1 MSGSTTVDNPTTGK
15 LTVEV
20 RVFATLRPFLPEL
33 GIGEA
38 RVVEVNPGTTLGQ
51 LRDDLGLPKDQ
62 VKVIMRNNLQAF
74 LEDEITDGDRIT
86 YIPAVA
92 GG

>member
-1 MSGSTTVDNPTTGK
+1 MQ
-15 LTVEV
+15 VEV
-20 RVFATLRPFLPEL
+20 RVFATLRRYLPEL

-38 RVVEVNPGTTLGQ
+38 KIVQVEPGTTLDQ
-51 LRDDLGLPKDQ
+51 LRERLGLPKDE
-62 VKVIMRNNLQAF
+62 VKIIMRNHLHAEFDDLVN
-74 LEDEITDGDRIT
+74 DGDRIT

>member
-1 MSGSTTVDNPTTGK
+1 MNGYTTAIK

-20 RVFATLRPFLPEL
+20 RVFATLRQFLPGL

-38 RVVEVNPGTTLGQ
+38 KVVDVQPGTTLGELREQ
-51 LRDDLGLPKDQ
+51 LGIPKEQ
-62 VKVIMRNNLQAF
+62 VKVIMRNHLQAF
-74 LEDEITDGDRIT
+74 PEDQIADGDRIT
-86 YIPAVA
+86 YIPAIA

>member
-1 MSGSTTVDNPTTGK
+1 MSGSTTEAK

-20 RVFATLRPFLPEL
+20 RVFATLRPYLPEL
-33 GIGEA
+33 GIGEPKITL
-38 RVVEVNPGTTLGQ
+38 VEPGTTLGE
-51 LRDDLGLPKDQ
+51 LRDLLGLPVDQ

-74 LEDEITDGDRIT
+74 PDEIVADGDRIT

>member
-1 MSGSTTVDNPTTGK
+1 VR
-15 LTVEV
+15 VEV
-20 RVFATLRPFLPEL
+20 RVFATLRRYLPEL

-38 RVVEVNPGTTLGQ
+38 RVMDIPDGTTLDKIRVI
-51 LRDDLGLPKDQ
+51 LELPEEE
-62 VKVIMRNNLQAF
+62 VKVIMVNHLQAEP
-74 LEDEITDGDRIT
+74 EDLAADGDRIT

>member
-1 MSGSTTVDNPTTGK
+1 MK
-15 LTVEV
+15 VEV
-20 RVFATLRPFLPEL
+20 RAFATLRRYFPEL

-38 RVVEVNPGTTLGQ
+38 KIIVVEPGTTLDQ
-51 LRDDLGLPKDQ
+51 LRERMGLPKEE
-62 VKVIMRNNLQAF
+62 VKIIMRNHLHAEF
-74 LEDEITDGDRIT
+74 DDLIHDGDRIT

>member
-1 MSGSTTVDNPTTGK
+1 MK
-15 LTVEV
+15 VEI
-20 RVFATLRPFLPEL
+20 RVFATLRRYLPEL

-38 RVVEVNPGTTLGQ
+38 RIMEIEPGTSMGDIQ
-51 LRDDLGLPKDQ
+51 EAIGLPADE
-62 VKVIMRNNLQAF
+62 VKIIMCNNLNVEPDVIAQ
-74 LEDEITDGDRIT
+74 DGDRIT